1 MRRYFP
7 SVAPMTIMG
16 TTGTPGQ
23 IFFEDSVIALKRSGR
38 IGEAGP
44 ALDPSIILM
53 VTSSSEAICFRA
65 DSTYSGESSGRTR
78 QFTVA
83 AASWGRAFTAWPP
96 SSWVATQVVRRVA
109 LNCGVLAARRS
120 IADWSPS
127 ATLGRSFFLGP

>member
-7 SVAPMTIMG
+7 SVAPITIIG

-23 IFFEDSVIALKRSGR
+23 ILFDDSVMALKRSGR

-44 ALDPSIILM
+44 AFDSFIILM
-53 VTSSSEAICFRA
+53 LTSSSAAICFRV

-83 AASWGRAFTAWPP
+83 AASCGSALTAWAP
-96 SSWVATQVVRRVA
+96 SGW
-109 LNCGVLAARRS
+109 GGGEGG
-120 IADWSPS
+120 
-127 ATLGRSFFLGP
+127 GRGGW